1 MLLKGM
7 IYINCF
13 NGSIRS
19 VAAHGDTHPLGVSAM
34 MSSALIVKLS
44 SQPDGYITVSCVASG
59 SEAVA
64 PDG

>member
-7 IYINCF
+7 ISINCF
-13 NGSIRS
+13 YGSIRS
-19 VAAHGDTHPLGVSAM
+19 VTSHGDTHPLGVSAM
-34 MSSALIVKLS
+34 MSSALIVTLS
-44 SQPDGYITVSCVASG
+44 SQPDGYIAASCVASG